1 MQALKGQDCSMA
13 KSEFDQLPLHDALL
27 ESAEAKWAEKTI
39 QLRLAVFT
47 DSTKE
52 AAPHVLSFLGVT
64 SFIMQ
69 HKEAWGPSNSVL
81 SASYSCGIYRLEMQ
95 SGDCIEVEA
104 DSFDLASL

>member
-1 MQALKGQDCSMA
+1 MA
-13 KSEFDQLPLHDALL
+13 KSEFERLPLHDALL
-27 ESAEAKWAEKTI
+27 ESAEARWSEKTI
-39 QLRLAVFT
+39 KLRFAVFT

-64 SFIMQ
+64 NFIMR
-69 HKEAWGPSNSVL
+69 HEEAWGPSDSVL

-104 DSFDLASL
+104 GSFDLASL